1 MEAWQPVVLTL
12 AGRHYVLV
20 RQILTGQKTI
30 VWKAWM
36 LPPEVP
42 VPAGVQEV
50 GLTDTGLGWLR
61 QIRAENHPYVAGI
74 ELPEEWTRHGRWVAV
89 KIPRPG
95 LEGDTQEEARLLSR
109 LVQIGQAG
117 GVRTI
122 GVVAD
127 LSKGMQPPILVLEWA
142 PGVSLAR
149 ATTVDLGET
158 EKLRLALQL
167 VEFVQTAFLYRVIL
181 TDTLK
186 PGSIFYDEVA
196 RSLVL
201 LDWNTVGTRP
211 EDMREATLPI
221 LGQTFYRLFAGS
233 LIEFPREARGFD
245 VSGTQIGPDRDAATW
260 DRLSYGTRSLVTDLL
275 LKRVPGARPD
285 EIVANLVR
293 RVSAQRERSGA
304 EPTQLLASARQ
315 ATDPAACL
323 NDYDLASQ
331 RGAELAESDRQRYR
345 QALYGLLHGL
355 PLAAHDT
362 AWAIL
367 NWARRRFPEDVTLR
381 WTWLVRQA
389 AQKEPGLWE
398 SLQAVLTGAHDPAQA
413 LQAVKPLVAPHRLAL
428 RAIQAEAQL
437 RQALA
442 ACESAPTP
450 KGVQVLQKEMDNLRD
465 IWVGNEFATAQW
477 EVWLASLEKRIA
489 VCQEKATHIH
499 NACSRVQQQL
509 ARGTLPT
516 DESLQT
522 WQALQPTPALE
533 RLLQAQRRYQE
544 DDLKAAQRL
553 LEEVPSSV
561 DPLIGQVQ
569 AMLRGAI
576 AQRVTAARQAVEQ
589 ALGGTSGSIIAGL
602 QRWLAVQ
609 DNADLA
615 GLIEA
620 ASALGKGDLHHSMA
634 VLFAPGFPA
643 TADELVRK
651 VCDTLRTATAAQVR
665 RQSQAWTDQDNL
677 QAART
682 LLEALER
689 YGGADAEA
697 KTIMWLLGQFA
708 EVQRCVGDERP
719 SEAYRLAYQIAP
731 RELGKRNMPADVR
744 ARLGGWARAVFDR
757 LVGQALRGTSEARRN
772 EAAEWLAD
780 PSKGIETAL
789 AGAAAVLDE
798 AVRLNP
804 ADATALLWLDAVRAF
819 QRGRHA
825 LLSEPPQWEAAERN
839 LAQVESSGWDATAGL
854 AHPYAE
860 LARVGVRLERL
871 ERDVQAHVSGAG
883 RSSGPRP
890 EPQILAHAIE
900 AHIQDIQ
907 RCEALKADL
916 ERLDRETWARWH
928 DDAALERVQ
937 RVLDALQRMH
947 NDSEAGRRQQ
957 RQHVWAAV
965 YDEVAQGGS
974 IADALRRVQ
983 NYCALDAL
991 SKPLTPTPEPPV
1003 PEGAFQALLA
1013 APEHPED
1020 TARDEWASGLAD
1032 VPLQMALD
1040 WSCTWDSVAELI
1052 RRGKSA
1058 DALAVAKLVR
1068 PPRPAAGEPD
1078 PVQDAIVE
1086 RGRRY
1091 GQALYEQWHEK
1102 ERRTVLAR
1110 PVAEPPG
1117 ELEALDR
1124 RRAGPGA
1131 RFDLQA
1137 EARQAFK
1144 ALNKR
1149 KAGSFADLFARAP
1162 AGQWYALNVE
1172 INRLRKRQ
1180 QVMRWAGVAIAGAVL
1195 LIVLVAG
1202 GVYLAPRV
1210 REWVQPGPA
1219 TTAAPPAATLPPPVG
1234 RLTVGEPELQQGG
1247 AETWR
1252 RIRIANTGQ
1261 VSGTFALYVQPADA
1275 PIQWHDLTGRD
1286 VLTAQAMLQPGQ
1298 ATTFTLVL
1306 RRESPRFE
1314 PEAPVTLTLK
1324 AEGQAQPLDEEP
1336 VEPSPERLQVA
1347 FSSLSPEWIQG
1358 KDVAASGRFT
1368 PTLSGSFLAACY
1380 DAQHALQGKPAMA
1393 TVVAGQSITFTCPL
1407 AAGAAGEWHVAVFPR
1422 PTALAGWQLPQT
1434 RPEGVSTEAPFNV
1447 REPRYGIGLSE
1458 RVLDFDPGPVPSV
1471 GVLYTLWNTGEVKSA
1486 FTVGI
1491 TGPVTNVQAITLSI
1505 SVVTGITPT
1514 SQLIGTPIPLSPDTA
1529 ALTPTSELTGTR
1541 LTLTPDGDSVALFP
1555 AGFELEP
1562 CSDPQSGTCQIV
1574 WLAIAIYNDAPVSKD
1589 KPARLTLEFRPHAGQ
1604 GEPVPLLIE
1613 VVQTVATPVPAWL
1626 WFPVP

>member
-1 MEAWQPVVLTL
+1 MEAGRPVVLTL
-12 AGRHYVLV
+12 AGRCYVLV

-30 VWKAWM
+30 VWRA
-36 LPPEVP
+36 LQLPEGLDPARFDARRLTSDHLEELRSERPEYAADVAPPE
-42 VPAGVQEV
+42 
-50 GLTDTGLGWLR
+50 TRSR
-61 QIRAENHPYVAGI
+61 QAQ
-74 ELPEEWTRHGRWVAV
+74 WVAI
-89 KIPRPG
+89 KIARPRWEND
-95 LEGDTQEEARLLSR
+95 LREEARLLGR
-109 LVQIGQAG
+109 LARIGQAG
-117 GVRTI
+117 RARVI

-127 LSKGMQPPILVLEWA
+127 LTGKTEPPVLILEWA
-142 PGVSLAR
+142 PGISLN
-149 ATTVDLGET
+149 ATPAFSERDG
-158 EKLRLALQL
+158 LRLALQL
-167 VEFVQTAFLYRVIL
+167 TEFVQSAFFHVIL

-186 PGSIFYDEVA
+186 PGSIFYDDA
-196 RSLVL
+196 NRSLVL
-201 LDWNTVGTRP
+201 LDLNTVGTRP
-211 EDMREATLPI
+211 EDMREVTLPI
-221 LGQTFYRLFAGS
+221 LGQTVYRLFTGG
-233 LIEFPREARGFD
+233 LVEFPRETRGFD

-275 LKRVPGARPD
+275 LKHIPGARPD

-293 RVSAQRERSGA
+293 RVSAQRERSVA

-323 NDYDLASQ
+323 NDYDLAGQ
-331 RGAELAESDRQRYR
+331 RDAELAESDGQRYR
-345 QALYGLLHGL
+345 QALYNLLHGL

-381 WTWLVRQA
+381 WIWLVRQA

-398 SLQAVLTGAHDPAQA
+398 SLQAVLTGADNPAQA
-413 LQAVKPLVAPHRLAL
+413 LEAVRPLVAPHRPAL

-437 RQALA
+437 RQALM
-442 ACESAPTP
+442 ACESDPTP
-450 KGVQVLQKEMDNLRD
+450 EGVQVLQKEMGDLRN
-465 IWVGNEFATAQW
+465 IWVGNEFAVAYGDA
-477 EVWLASLEKRIA
+477 WLASLEKRIA
-489 VCQEKATHIH
+489 VCQERAT
-499 NACSRVQQQL
+499 RVQD
-509 ARGTLPT
+509 ARAGVLQPLEEGTLPT
-516 DESLQT
+516 AESLQT

-533 RLLQAQRRYQE
+533 QLHQVRRMFQE
-544 DDLKAAQRL
+544 NDVAAARKL
-553 LEEVPSSV
+553 LEEVPPSA
-561 DPLIGQVQ
+561 DPLIGRIQTALQ
-569 AMLRGAI
+569 RAI
-576 AQRVTAARQAVEQ
+576 AQRITAARQAVEQ
-589 ALGGTSGSIIAGL
+589 ALGGTSGSVIAGL

-651 VCDTLRTATAAQVR
+651 VCDALRAVTAAQVR
-665 RQSQAWTDQDNL
+665 RQSQAWTDQGNL

-697 KTIMWLLGQFA
+697 KTIMWLLEQFA
-708 EVQRCVGDERP
+708 EVRRCVDDERP
-719 SEAYRLAYQIAP
+719 SEAYRLAYQATP
-731 RELGKRNMPADVR
+731 RELANRDVPADVLTDLNR
-744 ARLGGWARAVFDR
+744 WARAIFDR
-757 LVGQALRGTSEARRN
+757 LVGQALHGTSEARRN
-772 EAAEWLAD
+772 EAVEWLAD
-780 PSKGIETAL
+780 PSKGIETVL

-839 LAQVESSGWDATAGL
+839 LAQAETSGWDRLAGL
-854 AHPYAE
+854 ACPYAE

-871 ERDVQAHVSGAG
+871 ERDVQAHASSAG
-883 RSSGPRP
+883 RSSGQHP

-907 RCEALKADL
+907 RCEALKTDL
-916 ERLDRETWARWH
+916 ERLDRETWARWR

-937 RVLDALQRMH
+937 RVQDALQRMH
-947 NDSEAGRRQQ
+947 NDSKAGRRQQ

-991 SKPLTPTPEPPV
+991 SEPLTPTPEPPV
-1003 PEGAFQALLA
+1003 PEGAFPALLA
-1013 APEHPED
+1013 APEYPED
-1020 TARDEWASGLAD
+1020 TARDEWASSLAD
-1032 VPLQMALD
+1032 VPLQTALD

-1068 PPRPAAGEPD
+1068 PPRPAAAEPE

-1124 RRAGPGA
+1124 RHAGPGA

-1149 KAGSFADLFARAP
+1149 KAESFADPFARAP

-1180 QVMRWAGVAIAGAVL
+1180 QGMQWAGLAIAGAVL

-1261 VSGTFALYVQPADA
+1261 VSGTFVLSVQPAGAPVQWLDA
-1275 PIQWHDLTGRD
+1275 TGK
-1286 VLTAQAMLQPGQ
+1286 TASPAQAVLQPGQ

-1306 RRESPRFE
+1306 RRQPPRFE

-1336 VEPSPERLQVA
+1336 VKPSPERLQIA
-1347 FSSLSPEWIQG
+1347 FSPPPPEWVQG
-1358 KDVAASGRFT
+1358 KDIVVSGSFT
-1368 PTLSGSFLAACY
+1368 PTLSGPFLAACY
-1380 DAQHALQGKPAMA
+1380 DAQHALQGKPAAA
-1393 TVVAGQSITFTCPL
+1393 TAVAGQSITFTCPL
-1407 AAGAAGEWHVAVFPR
+1407 TAGAAGEWHVAVFPQR
-1422 PTALAGWQLPQT
+1422 DGWQLPQT
-1434 RPEGVSTEAPFNV
+1434 RPDGVSTEAPFNV

-1458 RVLDFDPGPVPSV
+1458 RVLDFDPGPIPSV

-1491 TGPVTNVQAITLSI
+1491 SGPVTNVQAITLSI

-1514 SQLIGTPIPLSPDTA
+1514 SKLIGTPIPLSPDTA

-1541 LTLTPDGDSVALFP
+1541 VTLTPDGDSVALFP
-1555 AGFELEP
+1555 PGFELEP
-1562 CSDPQSGTCQIV
+1562 CPDPQSGTCQIV
-1574 WLAIAIYNDAPVSKD
+1574 RLAIAIYNDAPVSKG

-1604 GEPVPLLIE
+1604 GEPVPLPVE
-1613 VVQTVATPVPAWL
+1613 VVQAVATSVPTWL